1 MPPANSEK
9 MGLPC
14 NLPCHLLTTPD
25 RILALDYDNKSTNL
39 VISQLSF
46 ATALDYNYNDDYK
59 RGFIFWT
66 DRREKSI
73 RRSNMDGTDVKV
85 IHNSTEECYGLAVD
99 WNSLQLYGTDITN
112 DTIWVSDFDG
122 GNRRIVL
129 SLDLDRPTGI
139 VVDPHERLMF
149 WNAWGSAPK
158 VEKSNLDGTQ
168 RVAIVTSN
176 LTWPSGITLDRQ
188 NKLVYWVDESRGTI
202 ESFDYGGN
210 NRTLLFQQKGLN
222 FYSVT
227 FISPYLFITG
237 WRRNW
242 IYKVDVSNGTVLSV
256 LSLSHGDAMGLVA
269 IDSYRRPS
277 AVTWPALMSPANS
290 IRHGCPGNATVY
302 PCNTE
307 CQFSCLEGYKLIGSS
322 LRKCQDNGL
331 WSGRQSH
338 CESIT
343 CPMLSLPFN
352 AVLLGCNTT
361 GSEMFYGTKCKF
373 FCKEGSV
380 AASSTVRGCSENGT
394 WTGREL
400 VCTCIEL
407 RHSLLVKFL

>member
-1 MPPANSEK
+1 
-9 MGLPC
+9 
-14 NLPCHLLTTPD
+14 
-25 RILALDYDNKSTNL
+25 
-39 VISQLSF
+39 
-46 ATALDYNYNDDYK
+46 
-59 RGFIFWT
+59 
-66 DRREKSI
+66 
-73 RRSNMDGTDVKV
+73 
-85 IHNSTEECYGLAVD
+85 
-99 WNSLQLYGTDITN
+99 
-112 DTIWVSDFDG
+112 
-122 GNRRIVL
+122 
-129 SLDLDRPTGI
+129 
-139 VVDPHERLMF
+139 MF

-168 RVAIVTSN
+168 RVAMVTSN
-176 LTWPSGITLDRQ
+176 LTGPSGITLDRQ

-210 NRTLLFQQKGLN
+210 NRTVLFQQKGLN

-227 FISPYLFITG
+227 FISPHLFITG
-237 WRRNW
+237 WERNW
-242 IYKVDVSNGTVLSV
+242 IYKVDVSNGTVSSV

-277 AVTWPALMSPANS
+277 AITCLRLPSPSNGTKFGCLDKPKVNNGSVCQFGCYNGYIGSGSLVRRCQQNGTWSGQEFFCRVINCSSLITNPGGPLRMRSCGSHYGAQCNFYCPIGYRLNGSSVITCIAPSNQHPGLWNKVLSTCEAVTCPALMSPANS

-302 PCNTE
+302 PFNTE

-331 WSGRQSH
+331 WSGRESH
-338 CESIT
+338 CKSIT

-380 AASSTVRGCSENGT
+380 ATSSTVRGCSENGT
-394 WTGREL
+394 WTGTEL
-400 VCTCIEL
+400 VCTGIEL
-407 RHSLLVKFL
+407 HHSLLVKFL